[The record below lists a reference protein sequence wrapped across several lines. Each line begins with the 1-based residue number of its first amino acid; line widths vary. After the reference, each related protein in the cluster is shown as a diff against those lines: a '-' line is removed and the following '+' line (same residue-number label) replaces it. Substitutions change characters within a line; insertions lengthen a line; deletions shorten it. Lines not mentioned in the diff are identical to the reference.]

1 MRQGVAFFAACLTAL
16 FFTQA
21 AAQSTVQ
28 QPLRAEIDYRV
39 ISPQP
44 VPAGSGIEVIDFF
57 WYGCPY
63 CNRLRPALERWVAK
77 KPADVT
83 LRRIPVVLR
92 ETWAPHARI
101 YYTLEALGEVERLH
115 QQVYHGYHVEELFMS
130 RPEVMSQWA
139 QRHGIDRE
147 RWEAAYNSE
156 EVLQKVKEAAR
167 LTQAYGINGTP
178 SLVVNGRYL
187 TSGNMVETLDGM
199 IPVLDA
205 LVRLMRLQGA
215 RF

>member
-1 MRQGVAFFAACLTAL
+1 MRRAVAILSAGLCAL
-16 FFTQA
+16 FISQA
-21 AAQSTVQ
+21 AAQPTLQ

-77 KPADVT
+77 KPEDVT
-83 LRRIPVVLR
+83 LRRVPVVLR
-92 ETWAPHARI
+92 DTWAPHARI

-139 QRHGIDRE
+139 VRHGIERE

-156 EVLQKVKEAAR
+156 EVLLKVKEASR

-187 TSGNMVETLDGM
+187 TSGNMTETLDGM

-215 RF
+215 RY

>member
-1 MRQGVAFFAACLTAL
+1 MRLAAAILSACLYTL
-16 FFTQA
+16 FLSQA
-21 AAQSTVQ
+21 VAQPATQ
-28 QPLRAEIDYRV
+28 QPLRADIDYRV

-63 CNRLRPALERWVAK
+63 CNRLRPALERWVAN
-77 KPADVT
+77 KPKDVT
-83 LRRIPVVLR
+83 LRRVPVVLR
-92 ETWAPHARI
+92 DSWAPHARI
-101 YYTLEALGEVERLH
+101 FYTLEALGEVDRLH
-115 QQVYHGYHVEELFMS
+115 QQVYLSYHIEELFMS

-139 QRHGIDRE
+139 MRHGIERE

-156 EVLQKVKEAAR
+156 DVLRKVKEASR

-187 TSGNMVETLDGM
+187 TSGNMAETLDGM
-199 IPVLDA
+199 IPILDA
-205 LVRLMRLQGA
+205 LIRLMRLQNA